1 MTAVDF
7 EAFVEELATVS
18 GTAIMPF
25 FRTALGV
32 EDKSGGASFDPVTE
46 ADRGAEA
53 AIRHKI
59 RATFPAHGVM
69 GEEYGS
75 ERLDAEFV
83 WVLDPIDGT
92 KSFIAGMPGWGTL
105 IGLLRNGQPC
115 YGMMHQPFTKER
127 FSGDGGSAKYRGP
140 GGDRM
145 LHTRSCAALSD
156 AVLYTTTPR
165 LMPPAERKIFNAIE
179 DEVKLSRYGGDCYA
193 YCMLAAGFIDLV
205 IEASLQPYDIVALIP
220 IVEGAGGVIT
230 TWDGGPAH
238 GGGRIVA
245 SGDARVHAA
254 ALARLQAGGE

>member
-1 MTAVDF
+1 MAPVDF
-7 EAFVEELATVS
+7 EAFVDELANVS
-18 GTAIMPF
+18 GTTILPF
-25 FRTALGV
+25 FRSSLVA
-32 EDKSGGASFDPVTE
+32 EDKSGGTNFDPVTE

-53 AIRHKI
+53 VIRQKI
-59 RATFPAHGVM
+59 RATFPSHGVM

-92 KSFIAGMPGWGTL
+92 KSFISGMTNWGTL

-115 YGMMHQPFTKER
+115 YGMMHQPFTRER

-140 GGDRM
+140 GGERAM
-145 LHTRSCAALSD
+145 RTRSCASLSE

-165 LMPPAERKIFNAIE
+165 LMAEPERNRFAVIE
-179 DEVKLSRYGGDCYA
+179 EQVKLSRYGGDCYA
-193 YCMLAAGFIDLV
+193 YAMLAMGLVDLV

-230 TWDGGPAH
+230 TWDGGPAQA
-238 GGGRIVA
+238 GGRIVA
-245 SGDARVHAA
+245 AGDPRVHAA
-254 ALARLQAGGE
+254 ALSLLQAEV